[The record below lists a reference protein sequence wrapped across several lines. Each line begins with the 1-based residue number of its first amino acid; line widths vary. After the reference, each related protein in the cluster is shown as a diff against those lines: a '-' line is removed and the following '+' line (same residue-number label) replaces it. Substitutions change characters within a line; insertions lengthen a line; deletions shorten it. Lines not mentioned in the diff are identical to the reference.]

1 MNDYIT
7 QEEFDIVED
16 LVMKATQACTKTSAA
31 YYIKQLSFQKS
42 YYCGYTEIIFSNLVS
57 SVERAAGQVAEKDR
71 KMYFVNQDL
80 GKLRGRIKV

>member
-7 QEEFDIVED
+7 QEEFDEVED
-16 LVMKATQACTKTSAA
+16 LVMKATQSYTKASAV
-31 YYIKQLSFQKS
+31 YYIKKLSFQKS
-42 YYCGYTEIIFSNLVS
+42 YYCGYTGIVFSSLVS

-80 GKLRGRIKV
+80 G